1 MACSEQ
7 WAATLL
13 HSYRLRKRHLSVR
26 GRHPR
31 LYFHRPLTSYKTGT
45 SDWHS
50 YFDSSLFLYI
60 IYIICMRRKYS
71 SSRCHIRTYTSPC
84 RCQKRKVHHYSN
96 NDEPFRSIRLRVLAN
111 KARLVRRMPA
121 ASPSVLFTLRSL
133 PWLLTCGQ
141 PSLEPPDSLKVG
153 LPIRGQ
159 S

>member
-1 MACSEQ
+1 MARSEQ
-7 WAATLL
+7 WAATLH

-26 GRHPR
+26 GRHPH
-31 LYFHRPLTSYKTGT
+31 LYFHRLLMPNQTSLP
-45 SDWHS
+45 DWRSH
-50 YFDSSLFLYI
+50 FDSSLFLYI
-60 IYIICMRRKYS
+60 IYIIRIRRKHC
-71 SSRCHIRTYTSPC
+71 SSRCHTRTYTSPC

-133 PWLLTCGQ
+133 PLLLTCEQ
-141 PSLEPPDSLKVG
+141 PSLEPPGSRRAG

>member
-7 WAATLL
+7 WTTTLL

-31 LYFHRPLTSYKTGT
+31 LSFHRPLTSYKTGT
-45 SDWHS
+45 SGWHS

-60 IYIICMRRKYS
+60 IYIICIRRKHC
-71 SSRCHIRTYTSPC
+71 SSRRHRRTYTSPC
-84 RCQKRKVHHYSN
+84 RCPKRKVHHYSN

-121 ASPSVLFTLRSL
+121 ASPIILFILRSL
-133 PWLLTCGQ
+133 PLLLTCEQ
-141 PSLEPPDSLKVG
+141 PSSEPPDSLKVG

>member
-1 MACSEQ
+1 MARSEQ

-13 HSYRLRKRHLSVR
+13 HSYRLRKRLLSVR
-26 GRHPR
+26 GRHSR
-31 LYFHRPLTSYKTGT
+31 LSFHRPLTSYKTGT
-45 SDWHS
+45 SDWRS
-50 YFDSSLFLYI
+50 GYGLCTFLYI

-71 SSRCHIRTYTSPC
+71 SSRCHTRTYTSPC
-84 RCQKRKVHHYSN
+84 RCPKRKVHHYSN

-111 KARLVRRMPA
+111 KARLVRRTPV

-133 PWLLTCGQ
+133 PLLLTCEQ
-141 PSLEPPDSLKVG
+141 PSLAPPDSLKVG